1 MKNRSGVSFG
11 LFSGFF
17 WGLGVAISS
26 LIFLKFDISPFLVA
40 LIHDFFSIFV
50 LGAILVAKTGK
61 LDFKIFLNMRSFAVV
76 LAAILA
82 GPVGMQCNLYA
93 IKYIGASL
101 TSSVTAIYPA
111 VSVVLAFLFLRQRV
125 SKNTLFGILLIV
137 VGIFFQSYKTEQ
149 VASFYAGLFFAFCC
163 ALAWGSESVLG
174 SYAMKNSLSEI
185 EALLIRQVTSFC
197 AYMVIYLFSSSSI
210 FNNITSIN
218 VLMLVVAMVI
228 SNMVS
233 YIMYY
238 MAINRLQ
245 PAKATGLN
253 VSYVIWTTLFSYIL
267 LSSPLNWQ
275 IVVTSVIIIFGVYII
290 IRE

>member
-1 MKNRSGVSFG
+1 MNSKSGVSFG

-26 LIFLKFDISPFLVA
+26 LIFTKFDISPFIVA

-50 LGAILVAKTGK
+50 LAIILVFKNGK
-61 LDFKIFLNMRSFAVV
+61 INFRIFLNIKSFAVV

-93 IKYIGASL
+93 IKYIGGSL

-111 VSVVLAFLFLRQRV
+111 ISVILAFFILKQKV
-125 SKNTLFGILLIV
+125 SKNTLIGIFLII
-137 VGIFFQSYKTEQ
+137 VGIFFQSYKSEQ
-149 VASFYAGLFFAFCC
+149 VESFYIGLFFAFCC

-185 EALLIRQVTSFC
+185 EALLIRQVTSFL
-197 AYMVIYLFSSSSI
+197 AYMIIYIFGGNSLVNGVTSLNIILFI
-210 FNNITSIN
+210 II
-218 VLMLVVAMVI
+218 MVI
-228 SNMVS
+228 SNMIS

-238 MAINRLQ
+238 MAINKLE

-253 VSYVIWTTLFSYIL
+253 VSYVIWTALFSYIL
-267 LSSPLNWQ
+267 LSSSLNWQ
-275 IVVTSVIIIFGVYII
+275 ILLTSFIIILGVYVIIK
-290 IRE
+290 E